1 MHRFAPKDACGRL
14 FSLLSVKISIDQP
27 FTFHPASQHIPL
39 MSTHPDDATVA
50 QYLSDHPQFFDHH
63 PALLGELKLASPVTG
78 RAISLQERQMEVM
91 REKYKVLEL
100 RLSNLT
106 RTAQDNAALAE
117 KFHGWTQSLLQQR
130 AACDLPRDLIA
141 ALTGAFD
148 LPHATLRLWNLA
160 PQHREAWF
168 AQDVSDDAKIFA
180 NGLGQPYCGANHDF
194 EAVRWLGPDT
204 VIAST
209 AILPLRL
216 PAITAAKAPAFGL
229 LILGS
234 TDAERFTS
242 SMATDFLVHVG
253 ATASTALA
261 ALQA

>member
-1 MHRFAPKDACGRL
+1 
-14 FSLLSVKISIDQP
+14 
-27 FTFHPASQHIPL
+27 
-39 MSTHPDDATVA
+39 VA
-50 QYLSDHPQFFDHH
+50 QYLSDHPQFFDQH
-63 PALLGELKLASPVTG
+63 PALLGDLKLASPLTG

-91 REKYKVLEL
+91 RDKYKVLEL

-106 RTAQDNAALAE
+106 RTAQDNAALAN
-117 KFHGWTQSLLQQR
+117 KFHGWTQALLQPR
-130 AACDLPRDLIA
+130 AVPDLPRDLIA
-141 ALTGAFD
+141 ALSTAFA

-160 PQHREAWF
+160 PQHSDAWF

-180 NGLGQPYCGANHDF
+180 NGLGQPYCGPNHDF
-194 EAVRWLGPDT
+194 EAVRWLGSDAA
-204 VIAST
+204 IAST

-216 PAITAAKAPAFGL
+216 SLHQPAGAARAPAFGL

-234 TDAERFTS
+234 NDAERFTN
-242 SMATDFLVHVG
+242 SMATDFLVHIG

>member
-1 MHRFAPKDACGRL
+1 
-14 FSLLSVKISIDQP
+14 
-27 FTFHPASQHIPL
+27 
-39 MSTHPDDATVA
+39 MSTLPDDAKVA
-50 QYLSDHPQFFDHH
+50 QYLSDHPQFFDQH

-106 RTAQDNAALAE
+106 RTAQDNTALAE
-117 KFHGWTQSLLQQR
+117 KFHGWTQVLLQQR
-130 AACDLPRDLIA
+130 ALGDLPHDLIA
-141 ALTGAFD
+141 ALVRAFD
-148 LPHATLRLWNLA
+148 LPHATLRLWNVT
-160 PQHREAWF
+160 PQHRDAWF

-180 NGLGQPYCGANHDF
+180 NGLAQPYCGPNHDF
-194 EAVRWLGPDT
+194 EAVRWLAT
-204 VIAST
+204 TTAST

-216 PAITAAKAPAFGL
+216 PAMTALKAPAFGL

-234 TDAERFTS
+234 PDAERFTN
-242 SMATDFLVHVG
+242 SMATDLLVHVG
-253 ATASTALA
+253 ATASSALA

>member
-1 MHRFAPKDACGRL
+1 
-14 FSLLSVKISIDQP
+14 
-27 FTFHPASQHIPL
+27 
-39 MSTHPDDATVA
+39 MSTLPDSTSVA
-50 QYLSDHPQFFDHH
+50 QYLSDHPQFFDQH
-63 PALLGELKLASPVTG
+63 PALLGDLKLASPLTG

-91 REKYKVLEL
+91 RDKYKVLEL

-106 RTAQDNAALAE
+106 RTAQDNAALAN
-117 KFHGWTQSLLQQR
+117 KFHGWTQALLQPR
-130 AACDLPRDLIA
+130 AAPDLPRDLIA
-141 ALTGAFD
+141 ALSTAFA

-160 PQHREAWF
+160 PQHRDAWF

-180 NGLGQPYCGANHDF
+180 NGLGQPYCGPNHDF
-194 EAVRWLGPDT
+194 EAVRWLGADAA
-204 VIAST
+204 IAST

-216 PAITAAKAPAFGL
+216 PLHQPNAAGAARAPAFGL

-234 TDAERFTS
+234 NDAERFTN
-242 SMATDFLVHVG
+242 SMATDFLVHIG

>member
-1 MHRFAPKDACGRL
+1 
-14 FSLLSVKISIDQP
+14 
-27 FTFHPASQHIPL
+27 
-39 MSTHPDDATVA
+39 
-50 QYLSDHPQFFDHH
+50 
-63 PALLGELKLASPVTG
+63 
-78 RAISLQERQMEVM
+78 MEVM

-106 RTAQDNAALAE
+106 RTAQDNAALAD
-117 KFHGWTQSLLQQR
+117 KFHGWTQALLQQR
-130 AACDLPRDLIA
+130 AMGDLPRDLIA
-141 ALTGAFD
+141 ALIDAFD

-160 PQHREAWF
+160 PQHRDAWF

-180 NGLGQPYCGANHDF
+180 NGLGQPYCGPNHDF
-194 EAVRWLGPDT
+194 EAARWLVSDAA
-204 VIAST
+204 IAST

-216 PAITAAKAPAFGL
+216 AAGASVNATHAKAPAFGL

-234 TDAERFTS
+234 PDAKRFTH

>member
-1 MHRFAPKDACGRL
+1 
-14 FSLLSVKISIDQP
+14 
-27 FTFHPASQHIPL
+27 
-39 MSTHPDDATVA
+39 MSTLPDAASVA
-50 QYLSDHPQFFDHH
+50 QYLSDHPHFFDQH
-63 PALLGELKLASPVTG
+63 PALLGDLKLASALTG

-91 REKYKVLEL
+91 RDKYKVLEL

-106 RTAQDNAALAE
+106 RTAQDNAALAN
-117 KFHGWTQSLLQQR
+117 KFHGWTQALLQQR
-130 AACDLPRDLIA
+130 AASDLPRDLVT
-141 ALTGAFD
+141 ALSTEFA

-160 PQHREAWF
+160 PQHRDAWF

-180 NGLGQPYCGANHDF
+180 NGLGQPYCGPNHDF
-194 EAVRWLGPDT
+194 EAVRWLASDAA
-204 VIAST
+204 IAST

-216 PAITAAKAPAFGL
+216 PLQSGAPKTPAFGL

-234 TDAERFTS
+234 TDAERFTN

-253 ATASTALA
+253 ATASSALA

>member
-1 MHRFAPKDACGRL
+1 
-14 FSLLSVKISIDQP
+14 
-27 FTFHPASQHIPL
+27 
-39 MSTHPDDATVA
+39 MSTLPDSTSVA
-50 QYLSDHPQFFDHH
+50 QYLSDHPQFFDQH
-63 PALLGELKLASPVTG
+63 PALLGDLKLASPLTG

-91 REKYKVLEL
+91 RDKYKVLEL

-106 RTAQDNAALAE
+106 RTAQDNAALAN
-117 KFHGWTQSLLQQR
+117 KFHGWTQALLQPR
-130 AACDLPRDLIA
+130 AAPDLPRDLIA
-141 ALTGAFD
+141 ALSTAFA

-160 PQHREAWF
+160 PQHQDAWF

-180 NGLGQPYCGANHDF
+180 NGLGQPYCGPNHDF
-194 EAVRWLGPDT
+194 EAVRWLGSDAA
-204 VIAST
+204 IAST

-216 PAITAAKAPAFGL
+216 PLHQPAGAARAPAFGL

-234 TDAERFTS
+234 NDAERFTNN
-242 SMATDFLVHVG
+242 MATDFLVHIG